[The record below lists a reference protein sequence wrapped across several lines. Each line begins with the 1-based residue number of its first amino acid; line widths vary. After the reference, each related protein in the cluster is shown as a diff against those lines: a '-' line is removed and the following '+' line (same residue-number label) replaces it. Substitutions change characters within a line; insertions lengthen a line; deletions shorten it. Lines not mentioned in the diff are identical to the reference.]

1 MKQLNYEFE
10 QTNLSRCLLAGVL
23 AGVVTVVINILQ
35 IFFFGISAV
44 ESSYSLLINP
54 FSIFLGGII
63 PTFLGAL
70 SYSFFFQMKDRDII
84 YTVIFGLL
92 TFILAKMSYRLH
104 LKNQSLEISFHEIF
118 VNMIVV
124 TGLVTTF
131 IIPFIINNKK
141 LQRILF

>member
-104 LKNQSLEISFHEIF
+104 LKNQSIEISFHEIF

>member
-70 SYSFFFQMKDRDII
+70 SYSFFFRMKDRDII